1 MSQAISMEIPKGG
14 LIAAQFY
21 ESIFDCFQNYNYK
34 NATFL
39 AERLRVLNDNENHTV
54 MLAECYLADNA
65 PYKAYS
71 ILKGLKSKRARYLFA
86 IAAFRTNKLQ
96 EAEESLVT
104 ADGQVSKAGSKLNYD
119 TVVSGAQGLYLLAQI
134 YEKSQKKQ
142 QACECYYR
150 AFQKNPTL
158 FAAFE
163 RYLQLAE
170 KTDQQDQITGYFKS
184 SKGLSVFGSTEISQ
198 SVLKNYL
205 SSLQGAFEKENA
217 NLEAEKQSKRT
228 IGVEGLSSNQT
239 IGVPKQSASKYAY
252 RTFKAT
258 SNDDQA
264 SGLTSSMKKA
274 SPSKPKKK
282 TPAEIVSNSN
292 KNTFMSSQTST
303 QIKDILPSANLTN
316 FILPQL
322 NHGQPLT
329 QNFINANPNIN
340 KPQVGTFSAEG
351 NDLLPENQVAIT
363 DYLYHLAVPYSRFLS
378 HDPYRALEAF
388 RSLKKPFDIDPWV
401 LANIA
406 RCYTELSNH
415 VEAEKYFKE
424 VFNREPHRTEC
435 VDFYSSCLWH
445 LKKQADLSQLA
456 HGCLEKHYFSPETWI
471 AMANCFSLNQDHDT
485 AITYLNRAIQI
496 DSRNSYANCLMGHEY
511 SSKENFDKA
520 REFYQKAIELDPR
533 NVRAFFGLGNLS
545 LKTEKTEM
553 AIDYFLNAISINDK
567 CPTFY
572 TQLGIAYMARNDN
585 KKAMHYIQLAEDLCP
600 TDQCN
605 KFQKVQLLYRL
616 ANYHEALKECES
628 LMKDVKEAA
637 IYTLLGQIQ
646 QKLQMKEQA
655 HNSYTIASSLD
666 RKEAQKVKN
675 LIDSLTRSSIV

>member
-1 MSQAISMEIPKGG
+1 MELPRGG
-14 LIAAQFY
+14 LMVAQFY
-21 ESIFDCFQNYNYK
+21 EGIYDCFQNYNYK
-34 NATFL
+34 NAIFL
-39 AERLRVLNDNENHTV
+39 AERLRVLYDNENHTV

-71 ILKGLKSKRARYLFA
+71 VLKGLKSKRARYLFA

-104 ADGQVSKAGSKLNYD
+104 VDGQINKGGSKLNYD
-119 TVVSGAQGLYLLAQI
+119 AVANGAQGLYLLAQI

-142 QACECYYR
+142 QACECYFR

-170 KTDQQDQITGYFKS
+170 KTDQHDQTTAHFKS
-184 SKGLSVFGSTEISQ
+184 NKGLSSLGGTEISQ
-198 SVLKNYL
+198 SVFKNYL
-205 SSLQGAFEKENA
+205 GSLQSMFEKENA
-217 NLEAEKQSKRT
+217 NLELDKQAKRMPG
-228 IGVEGLSSNQT
+228 IEGLSSNQT
-239 IGVPKQSASKYAY
+239 LGVPKQSSSKYAY

-258 SNDDQA
+258 SNDDQI
-264 SGLTSSMKKA
+264 SSLTSSMKKA
-274 SPSKPKKK
+274 SPSKQKKK
-282 TPAEIVSNSN
+282 TPAELVSNSN
-292 KNTFMSSQTST
+292 KNLFSNAQTSSQT
-303 QIKDILPSANLTN
+303 KDMLFTGNPTN
-316 FILPQL
+316 FILPQS
-322 NHGQPLT
+322 NTGQPLT
-329 QNFINANPNIN
+329 QNFINSNPNII
-340 KPQVGTFSAEG
+340 KQQPPIFAGEG
-351 NDLLPENQVAIT
+351 NDSLAESQISIA
-363 DYLYHLAVPYSRFLS
+363 DYLHYLAAPYAKFLN
-378 HDPYRALEAF
+378 HDPYRALDAF
-388 RSLKKPFDIDPWV
+388 RSLKKPFDSDPWV

-415 VEAEKYFKE
+415 VEAEKYFKD
-424 VFNREPHRTEC
+424 VFSREPHRTDC

-445 LKKQADLSQLA
+445 LKKQAELSQLA
-456 HGCLEKHYFSPETWI
+456 YSCLEKHYFSPETWI

-485 AITYLNRAIQI
+485 AISFLNRAIQI
-496 DSRNSYANCLMGHEY
+496 DSRNSYANCLLGHEY
-511 SSKENFDKA
+511 SSKENFEKA

-553 AIDYFLNAISINDK
+553 AIDYFLNAITINDK

-585 KKAMHYIQLAEDLCP
+585 HKAMYYIRLAEDLCP

-616 ANYHEALKECES
+616 KSYNEALQECEI
-628 LMKDVKEAA
+628 LMRDVKEAP

-646 QKLQMKEQA
+646 QKLNMKEQA
-655 HNSYTIASSLD
+655 HNNYTIASSLD

-675 LIDSLTRSSIV
+675 LIDSLTRSSDL